1 MAKKTWWKSSKG
13 QAAIREAARAD
24 AAGAMRVGPAAG
36 SGGGGGASLG
46 NSLGLRALRGP
57 MADYQSKV
65 ISQGP
70 STGFG
75 SFKTGT
81 DVNQYGRAAVVK
93 DEALF

>member
-24 AAGAMRVGPAAG
+24 AAGAMRVGPAASG
-36 SGGGGGASLG
+36 SGGGASLG
-46 NSLGLRALRGP
+46 NTLGMRALRGP
-57 MADYQSKV
+57 LADYQSKV